1 MSSRIAL
8 LLVGSVLVAN
18 FLSESFLPFHRSR
31 GCPVAIIGVTK
42 WSLMSCCS
50 CKLRSQCLQELQGLQ
65 ATRLTLATRW
75 SSHCTCRY
83 FSNYCQNDYQL
94 IFRDFENHRITFYKQ
109 VVNPTKSIEGKIT
122 ETLHRKRSWNA
133 LDVIH
138 AMEMV
143 INIANDCNKN
153 KYYVVDILVQ
163 VYNIYEYYLF
173 KKILFIYNFQI

>member
-1 MSSRIAL
+1 M
-8 LLVGSVLVAN
+8 
-18 FLSESFLPFHRSR
+18 
-31 GCPVAIIGVTK
+31 
-42 WSLMSCCS
+42 
-50 CKLRSQCLQELQGLQ
+50 
-65 ATRLTLATRW
+65 
-75 SSHCTCRY
+75 
-83 FSNYCQNDYQL
+83 
-94 IFRDFENHRITFYKQ
+94 
-109 VVNPTKSIEGKIT
+109 VNPTESIEGKIT
-122 ETLHRKRSWNA
+122 ETLYRKRSCNA